1 MSLLNSLKLLALS
14 FLSVVALIV
23 VLLFLGKASAML
35 FGFSLEPFY
44 EVVYSFQTLDG
55 EPRWLALPAAIG
67 VLGGIAGVLLGRAA
81 GWGKWDMHKNDA

>member
-44 EVVYSFQTLDG
+44 EVVYSFQTA
-55 EPRWLALPAAIG
+55 R
-67 VLGGIAGVLLGRAA
+67 R
-81 GWGKWDMHKNDA
+81 